1 MDASDLK
8 GLSGDSMA
16 LVGSDAGGT
25 ARINRAL
32 ASDWVREM
40 PGESAVPA
48 AQDLSGLAVR
58 AFHLSFACRRSALDA
73 ANHAVFSPR
82 RLSRYTNKEAQQELA
97 QGWRAILSL
106 ELDQAFAIVAALE
119 LGARELPPSIK
130 NRLLG
135 EIQVLRAAG
144 FALSD
149 RAMLIHLYNRP
160 APVSQDLLPF
170 LSTLI
175 RSMPGRPISNGSRPK
190 VAAAGRILTPRECC
204 ILQLIGCGMSNKRI
218 AHELNITPETVKS
231 HTKHIFVKLSAQT
244 RAEAV
249 ARAIG
254 LRLL

>member
-8 GLSGDSMA
+8 GLSGDSTA
-16 LVGSDAGGT
+16 LMGSEAGGT
-25 ARINRAL
+25 ARIARTS
-32 ASDWVREM
+32 ASDSVREM
-40 PGESAVPA
+40 PGESAVPV
-48 AQDLSGLAVR
+48 AQDLSGLAFR
-58 AFHLSFACRRSALDA
+58 AFHLSVACRRSAIDA
-73 ANHAVFSPR
+73 ANHPVFSPR
-82 RLSRYTNKEAQQELA
+82 PLSRCTNKEAQQELA
-97 QGWRAILSL
+97 QGWRAILNL

-119 LGARELPPSIK
+119 LSVRELPPPIK

-135 EIQVLRAAG
+135 KIRVLRAAG

-149 RAMLIHLYNRP
+149 RAMLIHMYNRP
-160 APVSQDLLPF
+160 APISQGLLPF

-175 RSMPGRPISNGSRPK
+175 RSLPGRPISNGFTPK

-204 ILQLIGCGMSNKRI
+204 ILQLIGRGMSNKRI
-218 AHELNITPETVKS
+218 AHELNIAPETVKS
-231 HTKHIFVKLSAQT
+231 HTKHIFGKLSAHT